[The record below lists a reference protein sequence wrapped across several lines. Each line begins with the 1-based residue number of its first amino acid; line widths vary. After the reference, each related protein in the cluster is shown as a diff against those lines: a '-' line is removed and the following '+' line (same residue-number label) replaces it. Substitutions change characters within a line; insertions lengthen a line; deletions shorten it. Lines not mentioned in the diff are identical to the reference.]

1 MIRVPPEYGFKEAEY
16 EDRTTRVQRLMR
28 QNKLDALL
36 LTTEPEFRY
45 FSGFHTLFWQ
55 SPARP
60 WFLIIPA
67 DGKPA
72 AVIPEIGAIRMAST
86 WIEDITTWP
95 SPRPIDEGISEV
107 VNGLNTLKK
116 FFGRVGIPM
125 GPETIIRMPFSDI
138 ERLRQEIRGIELVDG
153 SPLIRKLRMVK
164 SEAEIEK
171 IRFVCW
177 CVSKSFNDI
186 HKIAKLGDCEREIF
200 RKFRMDILSKGAD
213 EVPYLVGGS
222 GPAGPTE
229 VIGMP
234 SDRTLENGDVLMM
247 DTGSVFDGYYSDF
260 DRNFAFGEVD
270 DIVHQAYSTV
280 YRATEVGIKVAR
292 PGITAEK
299 LWMEMAKVLQ
309 EGGSKDN
316 TVGRLG
322 HGLGMQLTEW
332 PSNMCGDKTVLTPGM
347 VVTLEPCMS
356 FGCSRIMVHE
366 ENIVVRDGPAEL
378 LSDRAPQEIPI
389 LN

>member
-1 MIRVPPEYGFKEAEY
+1 MLTPPAYGFSDEEY
-16 EDRTTRVQRLMR
+16 ESRTTRAQHLMR
-28 QNKLDALL
+28 QSKLDALL

-45 FSGFHTLFWQ
+45 FSGFRTLFWQ

-60 WFLIIPA
+60 WFLIVPA
-67 DGKPA
+67 DGKPV
-72 AVIPEIGAIRMAST
+72 AVIPEIGAPSMAGT
-86 WIEDITTWP
+86 WVGDITTWP

-107 VNGLNTLKK
+107 VNSLNSVKK
-116 FFGRVGIPM
+116 TFGRVGIPM

-138 ERLRQEIRGIELVDG
+138 ERLMHEVNGIEMVDS

-171 IRFVCW
+171 IRFICG
-177 CVSKSFNDI
+177 CVSKSFNDM
-186 HKIAKLGDCEREIF
+186 HKIAKLGDREREIF
-200 RKFRMDILSKGAD
+200 RKFRMDILSRGAD

-222 GPAGPTE
+222 GPAGPTDI
-229 VIGMP
+229 IGMP

-270 DIVHQAYSTV
+270 DVVHHAYSTV
-280 YRATEVGIKVAR
+280 YNATEVGIKAAR

-332 PSNMCGDKTVLTPGM
+332 PSNMGGDKTVLKPGM
-347 VVTLEPCMS
+347 VITLEPCMS
-356 FGCSRIMVHE
+356 FGAHRIMVHE
-366 ENIVVRDGPAEL
+366 ENIVIRDGPAEL
-378 LSDRAPQEIPI
+378 LSDRAPQEIPV
-389 LN
+389 LY